1 MKASPSAADRVEH
14 LLSAPPPLA
23 LEAVRQLGGD
33 FTVLGVG
40 GKMGTTVA
48 LMLRRTLDAIGQ
60 PHRTVTGVSRFTRS
74 TLPAE
79 LSAQGIHPVACD
91 LSDAQQVSRLP
102 SAENV
107 IFLAGQKFGT
117 DSSPGSTWVQNT
129 IVPTL
134 VAQHYAGARL
144 VAFSTGC
151 VYPFVPVNGPGAS
164 ESDPVAFLGEYASS
178 CVARERLFTHYAGLH
193 DTRLLLFRLNYSV
206 ELRYGVLVD
215 IAAHVHRGNPVDV
228 TTGWFN
234 CIWQGD
240 ACARAIAS
248 LQYASSPVRILN
260 VTGPEKLSVRAV
272 ATEFGR
278 LLGRA
283 PVFVGREAETAWLA
297 DASESIRLFGPP
309 TVSVSQM
316 MTQIADYLRT
326 GGELLG
332 KPTHFES
339 RTGTF

>member
-1 MKASPSAADRVEH
+1 MKAPSSATDRIEH
-14 LLSAPPPLA
+14 LLSTPPPLA
-23 LEAVRQLGGD
+23 LEAVRQLSGD

-48 LMLRRTLDAIGQ
+48 LMLRRALDAIGQ
-60 PHRTVTGVSRFTRS
+60 SHRIVTGVSRFTRS

-79 LSAQGIHPVACD
+79 LAAQGIRTVAGD
-91 LSDAQQVSRLP
+91 LSDAQQVARLP
-102 SAENV
+102 AAENV

-117 DSSPGSTWVQNT
+117 DSSPELTWVQNT

-134 VAQHYAGARL
+134 VAKHYAGARL

-151 VYPFVPVNGPGAS
+151 VYPFVPVTGPGAS
-164 ESDPVAFLGEYASS
+164 ESEPVAFLGEYASS
-178 CVARERLFTHYAGLH
+178 CVARERLFTHYAKAH

-215 IAAHVHRGNPVDV
+215 IAAQVHRGEPVDV

-248 LQYASSPVRILN
+248 LQHASSPARVLN

-283 PVFVGREAETAWLA
+283 PIFVGREAETAWLA
-297 DASESIRLFGPP
+297 DASESVRLFGPP
-309 TVSVSQM
+309 TVSVPQM
-316 MTQIADYLRT
+316 MAQIADHLRT

-339 RTGTF
+339 RSGKF